1 MRACWL
7 VVEYIQRLNAVTSVL
22 CSQLYLSI
30 AASSLILK
38 QFLTK
43 QELPSVQ
50 DSKGYTEK
58 KKRHFFT
65 ACIFQRFAVL
75 FYATGRKKQ
84 KIKQALDF
92 DFCCLC
98 LETLTLYSEIQI
110 SNTFISSVIAYRYHK
125 KTLQPRDR
133 RQSSC
138 IYLQPLFAVDIF
150 KCKIPLNLKCME
162 VD

>member
-58 KKRHFFT
+58 KKAFFY
-65 ACIFQRFAVL
+65 CLYILEICSFILCNRK
-75 FYATGRKKQ
+75 KKQ

-92 DFCCLC
+92 DF
-98 LETLTLYSEIQI
+98 
-110 SNTFISSVIAYRYHK
+110 F
-125 KTLQPRDR
+125 
-133 RQSSC
+133 
-138 IYLQPLFAVDIF
+138 LF
-150 KCKIPLNLKCME
+150 MS
-162 VD
+162 

>member
-50 DSKGYTEK
+50 DSKGYTEEK
-58 KKRHFFT
+58 KKAFFLLLVYSRDL
-65 ACIFQRFAVL
+65 Q
-75 FYATGRKKQ
+75 FYFMQQEEKQ

-92 DFCCLC
+92 DF
-98 LETLTLYSEIQI
+98 
-110 SNTFISSVIAYRYHK
+110 FF
-125 KTLQPRDR
+125 
-133 RQSSC
+133 
-138 IYLQPLFAVDIF
+138 LF
-150 KCKIPLNLKCME
+150 MS
-162 VD
+162 

>member
-1 MRACWL
+1 MRSCWL
-7 VVEYIQRLNAVTSVL
+7 AVEYIQRLNAVTSVL

-58 KKRHFFT
+58 KKAFFY
-65 ACIFQRFAVL
+65 CLYILEICSFMQQEE
-75 FYATGRKKQ
+75 KQ

-92 DFCCLC
+92 DF
-98 LETLTLYSEIQI
+98 
-110 SNTFISSVIAYRYHK
+110 F
-125 KTLQPRDR
+125 
-133 RQSSC
+133 
-138 IYLQPLFAVDIF
+138 LF
-150 KCKIPLNLKCME
+150 MS
-162 VD
+162 

>member
-50 DSKGYTEK
+50 DSKGYTEEK
-58 KKRHFFT
+58 KKKAFFLLLVYSRDLQFYFMQQEEKT
-65 ACIFQRFAVL
+65 EDKTGIRF
-75 FYATGRKKQ
+75 
-84 KIKQALDF
+84 
-92 DFCCLC
+92 
-98 LETLTLYSEIQI
+98 
-110 SNTFISSVIAYRYHK
+110 
-125 KTLQPRDR
+125 
-133 RQSSC
+133 
-138 IYLQPLFAVDIF
+138 
-150 KCKIPLNLKCME
+150 
-162 VD
+162 

>member
-1 MRACWL
+1 MRSCWL
-7 VVEYIQRLNAVTSVL
+7 AVEYIQRLNAVTSVL

-50 DSKGYTEK
+50 DSKGYKEK
-58 KKRHFFT
+58 KKKD
-65 ACIFQRFAVL
+65 IFLLLVYSRDLQ
-75 FYATGRKKQ
+75 FYFMQQEEKQ

-92 DFCCLC
+92 DFFCLC

-133 RQSSC
+133 R
-138 IYLQPLFAVDIF
+138 
-150 KCKIPLNLKCME
+150 
-162 VD
+162 